1 MLDLAVDY
9 IKDLQKQAEVFEK
22 IINSQI
28 CEYLIMDYYLINFL
42 QYVYVYIQLYR
53 SFKIVK
59 QSVPVHTSN
68 NNNGK
73 E

>member
-22 IINSQI
+22 I
-28 CEYLIMDYYLINFL
+28 LILKCVNILFMDYYLINFL